1 MRLPGVG
8 ISVTALRIGIVRLSL
23 VPVTALAV
31 GTALIRLRLTAVQQD
46 RGVIRSQICSAIG
59 AENGIIRDLASAV
72 RTIHESSSFME
83 RDRLFEGQYSTFSDF
98 VLR

>member
-46 RGVIRSQICSAIG
+46 RGVICSQICSAIG

-72 RTIHESSSFME
+72 RTI
-83 RDRLFEGQYSTFSDF
+83 FSDF